1 MSKMLEQLESTVID
15 GRGPVV
21 RDETAAA
28 LEEGISAADILE
40 KALMPAM
47 DEVGRRMATKEFYIP
62 DVLIAARTMGMALEV
77 LKPHLTA
84 GGAAQPGTAVIG
96 TVKGDLHD
104 IGKNL
109 VGMMLQGANFNV
121 VDLGTDVSGEQFVAA
136 IREHE
141 ANLIGMSALLTTTMV
156 EMKDTVDAVKEA
168 GLRDQVRIMVGG
180 APVTQRYAD
189 EVGADGYAPDAG
201 SAVVVAR
208 ELLAV

>member
-1 MSKMLEQLESTVID
+1 MSKMLEQLELTVID

-47 DEVGRRMATKEFYIP
+47 DEVGRRMATKEYYIP

-77 LKPHLTA
+77 LKPHLA
-84 GGAAQPGTAVIG
+84 EGGAAQPGTAVIG

-109 VGMMLQGANFNV
+109 VGMMLQGANFAV

-136 IREHE
+136 VREHD
-141 ANLIGMSALLTTTMV
+141 ANLVCMSALLTTTMV
-156 EMKDTVDAVKEA
+156 EMKDTVDALLEA
-168 GLRDQVRIMVGG
+168 GLRDQVKIMVGG
-180 APVTQRYAD
+180 APVTQDYAG

-201 SAVVVAR
+201 SAVVAAR
-208 ELLAV
+208 ELLAN